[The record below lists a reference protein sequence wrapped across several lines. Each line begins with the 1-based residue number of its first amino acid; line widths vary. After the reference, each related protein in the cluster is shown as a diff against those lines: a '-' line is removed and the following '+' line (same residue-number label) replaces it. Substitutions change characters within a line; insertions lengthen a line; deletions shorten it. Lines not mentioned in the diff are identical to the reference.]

1 MPETQL
7 AQYGIAIF
15 AVGGAYA
22 LLKAI
27 VDAGVKIYE
36 RKNPQQTHT
45 RCADNLSTVIT
56 NNTKAIAENTKSNQ
70 ELQTIIKVFQAEQGS
85 KMDEMLERARRA
97 I

>member
-1 MPETQL
+1 MPENQL

-22 LLKAI
+22 LIKAI
-27 VDAGVKIYE
+27 IDAVVKIYDK
-36 RKNPQQTHT
+36 KNLQPHT
-45 RCADNLSTVIT
+45 TCVDNLSTVVS

-70 ELQTIIKVFQAEQGS
+70 ELQTIIQVSITEQSG
-85 KMDEMLERARRA
+85 KIDEILERARRA